1 MAKQRNALR
10 AGVFMMLSL
19 AMVVFVI
26 IAISGSGRFTQS
38 FSTYAVAFSL
48 SDDIGGLRAGDDV
61 RIGGLK
67 VGSVRDIQIRQIPAA
82 GDQPQHPA
90 IIVFIDLPAKY
101 PLGADAGVSLQ
112 RTLTGAAAI
121 NIDSLG
127 VTPAIAGNYLRGQPD
142 AISGLMAN
150 LKIASGKL
158 NTDLDKLGDTAD
170 SFTMTGFT
178 ATQTVQDLHVRLPEI
193 VARYDAVAQAAV
205 QMLGTV
211 HNLLGPSTTDFH
223 ATVANLRQIST
234 DLHEKLPGIL
244 DRLHGVLGKTD
255 IAVGR
260 AAQAMTD
267 IESTAVN
274 TRDLTASL
282 RSVITDNRGKLD
294 TIIASLHA
302 TSENLKYASIEIRH
316 SPWRLLYQPKP
327 DEMTNLNIYDS
338 VRQFA
343 QGADS
348 LDDAAEALRDALR
361 DKNADPQQVK
371 KLMDHLNDS
380 FAQFQQVQQKM
391 WSDIKQ

>member
-1 MAKQRNALR
+1 
-10 AGVFMMLSL
+10 
-19 AMVVFVI
+19 
-26 IAISGSGRFTQS
+26 
-38 FSTYAVAFSL
+38 
-48 SDDIGGLRAGDDV
+48 
-61 RIGGLK
+61 
-67 VGSVRDIQIRQIPAA
+67 
-82 GDQPQHPA
+82 
-90 IIVFIDLPAKY
+90 
-101 PLGADAGVSLQ
+101 
-112 RTLTGAAAI
+112 
-121 NIDSLG
+121 
-127 VTPAIAGNYLRGQPD
+127 
-142 AISGLMAN
+142 
-150 LKIASGKL
+150 
-158 NTDLDKLGDTAD
+158 
-170 SFTMTGFT
+170 
-178 ATQTVQDLHVRLPEI
+178 
-193 VARYDAVAQAAV
+193 
-205 QMLGTV
+205 
-211 HNLLGPSTTDFH
+211 
-223 ATVANLRQIST
+223 
-234 DLHEKLPGIL
+234 LPGIL